1 MDGIC
6 WKLVLPLI
14 TAHILADFGMQG
26 DDEAAN
32 KSRPAVLL
40 KHAGIVAV
48 LSYVLVGRLELWK
61 VPFIMLASHA
71 LIDLVK
77 TRMQRE
83 SLRCLAADQVAH
95 LLVIFLLGSFYT
107 ENMLSGSVSWVFIFE
122 PWYYKALILVSGFVL
137 ATQGGAIVV
146 KTAMEPYV
154 RQMRDQEEKNSGGEP
169 RTVSGLLHGGS
180 AIGRLERALIFLL
193 IWVGA
198 PGGLGF
204 LVAAKSIFRIGELKE
219 AAQRMQTEYI
229 MIGTLWSFAYGIAVS
244 YGTYKAFLQAS
255 F

>member
-6 WKLVLPLI
+6 WKLVLPLV
-14 TAHILADFGMQG
+14 TAHILTDFGVQG

-48 LSYVLVGRLELWK
+48 LSYILVGRLELWI
-61 VPFIMLASHA
+61 VPLIILASHA

-77 TRMQRE
+77 TRMRRE
-83 SLRCLAADQVAH
+83 SLACLAADQMAH
-95 LLVIFLLGSFYT
+95 LLVILLLGALYT
-107 ENMLSGSVSWVFIFE
+107 ENMLSESLSWVLIFE
-122 PWYYKALILVSGFVL
+122 PWYDKALILVSGFVL
-137 ATQGGAIVV
+137 ATNGGAIVV
-146 KTAMEPYV
+146 RTAMEPYV
-154 RQMRDQEEKNSGGEP
+154 RQMRSLEEENSGGEP
-169 RTVSGLLHGGS
+169 RTVDGLLHGGS

-204 LVAAKSIFRIGELKE
+204 LVAAKSIFRFGELKD

-244 YGTYKAFLQAS
+244 FGTYKVFFQAG

>member
-1 MDGIC
+1 MDALC

-26 DDEAAN
+26 DDEAAS

-48 LSYVLVGRLELWK
+48 LSYILVGRLELWK
-61 VPFIMLASHA
+61 APLIILASHA
-71 LIDLVK
+71 LIDLAK
-77 TRMQRE
+77 TRLQRE
-83 SLRCLAADQVAH
+83 SLTSLAADQMAH
-95 LLVIFLLGSFYT
+95 LLVIFLLGAFYT
-107 ENMLSGSVSWVFIFE
+107 ENMLSESFSWVLIFE
-122 PWYYKALILVSGFVL
+122 PWYDQALILLSGFVL
-137 ATQGGAIVV
+137 ATYGGAVV
-146 KTAMEPYV
+146 VRTAMEPYV
-154 RQMRDQEEKNSGGEP
+154 RQMRSLEEKSGGGEP

-204 LVAAKSIFRIGELKE
+204 LVAPKSIFRFGELKD

-244 YGTYKAFLQAS
+244 FGTYTVFFQAS